1 MERGAA
7 HAAKKAH
14 QKANT
19 KAAAMKRSKQHVKLD
34 KKFCTDFRKTTFDT
48 PWFKRWSVPTDL
60 QGSN

>member
-34 KKFCTDFRKTTFDT
+34 KKFYTDLERQLL
-48 PWFKRWSVPTDL
+48 PTDL
-60 QGSN
+60 